1 MIKLTIKQYATN
13 NQVTT
18 QHVYKLI
25 NSGKLEAYEQNGTKY
40 ILIDD
45 NLQYKELATDLQQ
58 EIKILKKEIELQNK
72 LIDSLQ
78 YQQSLFGKLLEKPK
92 DMEVSQVAKKDT
104 KKKKNKKK
112 KNKKKKSK
120 K

>member
-1 MIKLTIKQYATN
+1 MIKLTIKEYATN

-25 NSGKLEAYEQNGTKY
+25 NSGKLEAYEQNSTKY

-45 NLQYKELATDLQQ
+45 NLQYKELATNLQQ
-58 EIKILKKEIELQNK
+58 EVNSLKREIELQNK

-78 YQQSLFGKLLEKPK
+78 F
-92 DMEVSQVAKKDT
+92 
-104 KKKKNKKK
+104 
-112 KNKKKKSK
+112 
-120 K
+120 

>member
-45 NLQYKELATDLQQ
+45 NLQYKELANNLQL
-58 EIKILKKEIELQNK
+58 EVNSLKREIELQNK

-78 YQQSLFGKLLEKPK
+78 FQQSLFTRLLPK
-92 DMEVSQVAKKDT
+92 SVDTEVNQVVKKET
-104 KKKKNKKK
+104 KKKKKD
-112 KNKKKKSK
+112 KSK
-120 K
+120 TKKRS